1 MAFQIPTAD
10 HLRQVA
16 NQGYITYRKSVL
28 EGPLFKKIL
37 RKIEDAAIIGG
48 TSWECLIESDE
59 EYRTLKV
66 IQAELQGHGYD
77 CKFKYLPTIQRPW
90 YFVVAWG

>member
-59 EYRTLKV
+59 EYRALKV
-66 IQAELQGHGYD
+66 IQTELSTYGYD
-77 CKFKYLPTIQRPW
+77 CKFRGKNILQRPI
-90 YFVVAWG
+90 YFVVSWG